1 MVDKVY
7 EATFKLSKKCECT
20 DVKNSKTIELKIRKR
35 MGHRWITGF
44 KIKIFD
50 PKLDVT
56 QLQAKAENQ
65 ANMLTSI
72 IIIKSGSHTTSS
84 FSGYHWKNDGHK
96 VGRGLPS
103 RYDIFQNITLDLT
116 DTNLA
121 KIIKDNPAQ
130 NQRYHHA
137 SLGAIAMEMGLDR
150 IAITEFVQALTDLSS
165 VKMLRDAC
173 PYAMH

>member
-56 QLQAKAENQ
+56 RLQAK
-65 ANMLTSI
+65 MMGI
-72 IIIKSGSHTTSS
+72 
-84 FSGYHWKNDGHK
+84 
-96 VGRGLPS
+96 R
-103 RYDIFQNITLDLT
+103 LD
-116 DTNLA
+116 
-121 KIIKDNPAQ
+121 
-130 NQRYHHA
+130 
-137 SLGAIAMEMGLDR
+137 E
-150 IAITEFVQALTDLSS
+150 
-165 VKMLRDAC
+165 AC
-173 PYAMH
+173 PQDTIFFRI